1 MAASGSPHNA
11 ICCSECGIRVD
22 GMTRK
27 NGGIIPSDTALD
39 VGGMENKGSAGP
51 SIDLANV
58 AG

>member
-1 MAASGSPHNA
+1 
-11 ICCSECGIRVD
+11 
-22 GMTRK
+22 MTRK